1 MDIKTKNNNMKVIIL
16 SKSNYKEKDCI
27 YSAIGPEGFISF
39 MAKGAQDPKSKYIW
53 LNNPMTVADVE
64 FLQDGRYK
72 HKIIN
77 NATLISSPMLSA
89 NNYNYLVAINAVTEL
104 TRNFLH
110 DEEKYLIYNEV
121 EPVLN
126 ALRTG
131 KDHYMVILVYI
142 AKLIKLSGSELEV
155 GKCVR
160 CGSRHDIVK
169 FDFDEGGFLC
179 KNCISEDTV
188 NDLSK
193 EQLFL
198 IRYIFMAKDY
208 SLPECEKFSLED
220 KKLILSKLNEFADEI
235 VGVKLSSLKELIK

>member
-77 NATLISSPMLSA
+77 NATLISSPMLST
-89 NNYNYLVAINAVTEL
+89 NNYDYLVAIHAVAEL
-104 TRNFLH
+104 TGKVLP
-110 DEEKYLIYNEV
+110 DEEKHLIYNEV

-126 ALRTG
+126 ALRSG
-131 KDHYMVILVYI
+131 KDYCMVILVYF
-142 AKLIKLSGSELEV
+142 AKLIKLSGAGLEV
-155 GKCVR
+155 GKCAR
-160 CGSRHDIVK
+160 CGSKHEIVK
-169 FDFDEGGFLC
+169 FDLDEGGFLC
-179 KNCISEDTV
+179 KNCINEDTV
-188 NDLSK
+188 LDLSK
-193 EQLFL
+193 DQLYL
-198 IRYIFMAKDY
+198 VRYIFMAKDY
-208 SLPECEKFSLED
+208 SLPESEKFSLKD
-220 KKLILSKLNEFADEI
+220 KKTILYILSDFLDGI
-235 VGVKLSSLKELIK
+235 DGVKLSSLEVLIK